1 MAGLTER
8 KGKILNLIVRDYIR
22 GAMPVASEFVARS
35 PDLKISPATVRN
47 EVAELEEEGYLTRPH
62 SSAGSVPLEKGYRLY
77 VESVALVRRPEIPRS
92 VRASVRA
99 RLEAAEQE
107 PDSWT
112 SAAAAI
118 LANLVG
124 NLAIATFPKA
134 LESRVR
140 HVEVVPLQDLLV
152 LLIVVFGQTRLKR
165 QVIRLNQPIENGVV
179 QASSRRL
186 QSLLSGRSWR
196 EINKV
201 DFNLSPL
208 EDQVVETATDM
219 LRDEDRNQYQGHFL
233 DGLSNLLD
241 QPEFAHKDTV
251 RSVIYG
257 IENGTLA
264 QAVLDEVPD
273 DHTVNVIIG
282 EENRDGMLAPL
293 GVVIGQ
299 YGIPG
304 EVVGALG
311 AVGPVRME
319 YVNAVSSVSL
329 MAGIL
334 SEMFEAVSSS

>member
-1 MAGLTER
+1 MTER
-8 KGKILNLIVRDYIR
+8 KSKILNLIVRDYIK
-22 GAMPVASEFVARS
+22 AAVPVASESVARS
-35 PDLKISPATVRN
+35 LNLKLSPATVRN

-62 SSAGSVPLEKGYRLY
+62 SSAGSVPLAKGYRIY
-77 VESVALVRRPEIPRS
+77 VESVALVHRPEFPRA

-99 RLEAAEQE
+99 RLGKTEQE
-107 PDSWT
+107 PDSWA
-112 SAAAAI
+112 SAAAAV
-118 LANLVG
+118 LASLVG

-140 HVEVVPLQDLLV
+140 HVEVVPLQGLLV

-165 QVIRLNQPIENGVV
+165 QLIRLHRPIEREVI
-179 QASSRRL
+179 QTSSRRL
-186 QSLLSGRSWR
+186 QALLNGRSWR
-196 EINKV
+196 EINKI
-201 DFNLSPL
+201 DFDLSSL
-208 EDQVVETATDM
+208 ENQVVDTATNM
-219 LRDEDRNQYQGHFL
+219 LRNEDRNQYQGHFL
-233 DGLSNLLD
+233 NGLGNLLN

-273 DHTVNVIIG
+273 DHTVNVVIG

-304 EVVGALG
+304 EAVGALG

-319 YVNAVSSVSL
+319 YVNAVSSVNL

-334 SEMFEAVSSS
+334 NEMVEAVTGT